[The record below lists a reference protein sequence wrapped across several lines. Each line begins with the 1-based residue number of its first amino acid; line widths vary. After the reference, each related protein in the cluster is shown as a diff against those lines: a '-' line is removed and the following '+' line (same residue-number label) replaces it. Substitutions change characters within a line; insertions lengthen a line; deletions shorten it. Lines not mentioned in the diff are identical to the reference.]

1 MVELWKLTNTDAS
14 LTEIN
19 TNLQLFT
26 GYVMLASAITIL
38 VSYKCMRDSFIKST
52 NLRGSQ
58 YKDSL
63 QNGFLI
69 ITLAYI
75 IRSAYSISYAFRA
88 YEYLGTPKNR
98 SFWVYTV

>member
-1 MVELWKLTNTDAS
+1 MIAGEQLDQRKLDLTLILINLVNIAVDISVVVLYIVKMVELWQLTNTDAS
-14 LTEIN
+14 LSDIN

-63 QNGFLI
+63 
-69 ITLAYI
+69 
-75 IRSAYSISYAFRA
+75 
-88 YEYLGTPKNR
+88 
-98 SFWVYTV
+98 